1 MIREIYQAFIFLSP
15 RGAWRQEK
23 LNNLRV
29 ITMVFDLLFRV
40 GPAIKAIFELGYEPK
55 EELFYELTAEQYSQL
70 EKKGNDMSKKWFTII
85 PEDPKLDVP
94 ELLIVD
100 EDGKKTF
107 LDAANYIHRFC
118 AREQPNRQFLSFD
131 EKLEYAASQLPT
143 VFSQS
148 SKYGKIN
155 TAPHLTVVK

>member
-1 MIREIYQAFIFLSP
+1 
-15 RGAWRQEK
+15 
-23 LNNLRV
+23 
-29 ITMVFDLLFRV
+29 MVFDLLFRV

-100 EDGKKTF
+100 ENGTKTF
-107 LDAANYIHRFC
+107 LDAANYIHRDFDG
-118 AREQPNRQFLSFD
+118 AVDFHAKTRILRILNSSF
-131 EKLEYAASQLPT
+131 YPSIA
-143 VFSQS
+143 
-148 SKYGKIN
+148 
-155 TAPHLTVVK
+155 